1 MESFF
6 TKLDV
11 NTLIIVVSGLVI
23 IWNQYKQSDTKLA
36 KEVKETY
43 KERIVQLEQKV
54 KDLDNH
60 VNELIKTD
68 AKKDGIIEEK
78 DKQLQS
84 YEVIFANRNPELE
97 KILSQFV
104 DFMSKLDKRM
114 GESHAEL
121 LKQTMILNQK

>member
-11 NTLIIVVSGLVI
+11 NTFIIVISGLLI
-23 IWNQYKQSDTKLA
+23 IWNQYKQADTKLS

-43 KERIVQLEQKV
+43 KERIVQLEGKV
-54 KDLDNH
+54 KDLDLH
-60 VNELIKTD
+60 VNELIKAD

-78 DKQLQS
+78 NKQIQS
-84 YEVIFANRNPELE
+84 YEVILANRNPELE
-97 KILSQFV
+97 KILSQV
-104 DFMSKLDKRM
+104 VSFMQKLDERM

-121 LKQTMILNQK
+121 LKQTEILNQK